1 MITGLKLLHFGRFEN
16 RTFDFKAF
24 TFFHGDNEAGK
35 TTVFDALFQELCSPR
50 AGRVPGRL
58 LKERYGEARK
68 AELTFDGA
76 PLSLD
81 EDEFLNL
88 CAVRSGEIS
97 LELDSPAAALDRL
110 RAELFSGGLDPGLLA
125 RRFAGLA
132 SRKKTFRHNQELAAM
147 EKRREELQTRLK
159 TLRGK
164 RLAVLEQETAAGEAS
179 SRLDSLA
186 EKIAAAEKRCRK
198 LETGLDREKGIAERR
213 ALDDLLGFLDRVQE
227 LQTEL
232 AAAPAGKRNETDA
245 LDRLI
250 EKQDRQKQRLRESR
264 SRAEQLRLSLNSLS
278 DELASLS
285 SRQAES
291 ARLAARAGELLAL
304 IEARSAAG
312 SAGGGLQSGWNRGLL
327 LAALLVFL
335 AGLAVGFAVSSRVD
349 QLIISLSSFFGALVL
364 LLSARR
370 RAAPAP
376 APAPEKE
383 LIPLLKDE
391 FRNFTG
397 GRSLASSTLA
407 GISQELMK
415 LRLESDWLTREL
427 AKQTEAHGELA
438 SSLAASEAETR
449 AAASEAERS
458 RIAVTDW
465 LKARSVADR
474 DAYLALRHRQGNAAA
489 ELLACEQR
497 LEREMAARQA
507 DSPDQL
513 RRDCVRRL
521 SELDQE
527 GVPGKGK
534 TEQEV
539 RRLEA
544 ALQEEK
550 QRLAELRTRQNVLRT
565 RQAGVQGRIS
575 GSLGDLPEQMV
586 RCEKELRQVE
596 AGIASLEEE
605 REAAALLAALFN
617 DLAGTAEANFAS
629 LEEEL
634 SSWFSE
640 LAPESRKVALTH
652 LDTRSLRAGDAGG
665 TGRLLIH
672 LSRGT
677 RDAFLLASRLALA
690 RKAAGGILVLDEPF
704 LALDLRRSE
713 RALRLLGRFQAE
725 QGWQIVLFSKD
736 KRLFT
741 RAKALF
747 PDGQF
752 TPL

>member
-1 MITGLKLLHFGRFEN
+1 VITKLKLLHFGRFEN
-16 RTFDFKAF
+16 RTFPFKAF

-68 AELTFDGA
+68 ARLIFDGA

-110 RAELFSGGLDPGLLA
+110 RAELYSGGLDPGLLA
-125 RRFAGLA
+125 RRFTGLA
-132 SRKKTFRHNQELAAM
+132 SRKKTFRHNQELAAL
-147 EKRREELQTRLK
+147 EKRRKELENRWK
-159 TLRGK
+159 TLNEK
-164 RLAVLEQETAAGEAS
+164 RRAVLEQEAAAGEAG

-186 EKIAAAEKRCRK
+186 AKTAAVEKRCRR
-198 LETGLDREKGIAERR
+198 LETELDRERKIAERR
-213 ALDDLLGFLDRVQE
+213 ALDDLLDLLDRAQHLQE
-227 LQTEL
+227 EL
-232 AAAPAGKRNETDA
+232 AAAPAEGRDETAA

-250 EKQDRQKQRLRESR
+250 EEQGKQKQRLRESR
-264 SRAEQLRLSLNSLS
+264 SRAEQLRRSLNSS
-278 DELASLS
+278 RDELARLS
-285 SRQAES
+285 ASQPES
-291 ARLAARAGELLAL
+291 AGLAARAGELLAL
-304 IEARSAAG
+304 IEARSSAG
-312 SAGGGLQSGWNRGLL
+312 SAGAGLRSSWNRGLL

-335 AGLAVGFAVSSRVD
+335 AGLAVGFAVSSRIY
-349 QLIISLSSFFGALVL
+349 QLIVSLSGFFGALIVL
-364 LLSARR
+364 FSARR
-370 RAAPAP
+370 RT

-391 FRNFTG
+391 FRNLSG
-397 GRSLASSTLA
+397 GRTLASSTLT
-407 GISQELMK
+407 GISQELME
-415 LRLESDWLTREL
+415 LRLEADWLTREL
-427 AKQTEAHGELA
+427 AGRTEAHGQLA
-438 SSLAASEAETR
+438 SSLAAEEAEIR
-449 AAASEAERS
+449 AAAEAAEKS

-465 LKARSVADR
+465 LASRSVADR
-474 DAYLALRHRQGNAAA
+474 DAYLALRHRQNSAAA
-489 ELLACEQR
+489 ELLACERR
-497 LEREMAARQA
+497 LEQEMAARQA
-507 DSPDQL
+507 DSTNQL
-513 RRDCVRRL
+513 RRDCARRL

-534 TEQEV
+534 TKQEV
-539 RRLEA
+539 RRLET
-544 ALQEEK
+544 ALQEEER
-550 QRLAELRTRQNVLRT
+550 RLAELRNRQNDLRT

-586 RCEKELRQVE
+586 RCEKELQQVE
-596 AGIASLEEE
+596 AEIETREEE
-605 REAAALLAALFN
+605 REAAALLATLFG
-617 DLAGTAEANFAS
+617 DLAGAAEANFAG

-665 TGRLLIH
+665 AGRLLTH

-690 RKAAGGILVLDEPF
+690 RKAATGILVLDEPF

-713 RALRLLGRFQAE
+713 RALRLLGRFQVE

-741 RAKALF
+741 LAKTLF

-752 TPL
+752 TSL